1 MTGYGSAL
9 RSCCSDNKDQ
19 GLWRPF
25 TALLLIYCMGIFSI
39 LRANRLYLDDIGRA
53 LYGYADW
60 ATAAR
65 PMAEL
70 LSWFFYLGQG
80 TVDASPFTQI
90 LAAAFLA
97 AASLI
102 LCLALRVRLTW
113 SALLATVPVG
123 LSPYGLENL
132 SYRFDAPLM
141 ALAILLAIVPYLF
154 FYRHR
159 KAFFITA
166 LVGLFCCASIY
177 QAALGVYLAMA
188 GYLLLLQISSRKKI
202 AAFARVFIRLALP
215 FILAVGAYASQ
226 ASFWFRPKQYGAY
239 VSQHSAVPAL
249 QNLPAE
255 VADNIISYIDML
267 RTDWKCSGLGW
278 LLTALVLWFS
288 MHLLLRLYR
297 SGRHTGLSALFRL
310 PVLLV
315 LLICFLLSPLG
326 IQVLLMDPVWSPRTF
341 CGFGVAISLMLLSL
355 RASATN
361 WPGKLAFHCLL
372 AMFCLQLVIFS
383 QVYGNLLSAQNDWER
398 SRITLLV
405 QGLSRFIAETD
416 STAVTFTG
424 SVGQTPLA
432 LVPARRYPL
441 LERMVSVPLTRN
453 WRWGYEQLK
462 LFGVYVTPGRALDP
476 AGEVLTLF
484 MDTPAFRMEQTADG
498 VAVVTFK
505 SF

>member
-1 MTGYGSAL
+1 MTYGSAL
-9 RSCCSDNKDQ
+9 RSCCPDNEGQ
-19 GLWRPF
+19 RLWRPF
-25 TALLLIYCMGIFSI
+25 AALLLIYCIGIFSI
-39 LRANRLYLDDIGRA
+39 IRANRLYLDDIGRA

-70 LSWFFYLGQG
+70 LSWIFYLGQG

-97 AASLI
+97 TASLA
-102 LCLALRVRLTW
+102 LCLALRVRLDW
-113 SALLATVPVG
+113 SALLATVPLG

-141 ALAILLAIVPYLF
+141 ALAILLAIVPFLF
-154 FYRHR
+154 FYRNR

-166 LVGLFCCASIY
+166 LVALFCCASIY
-177 QAALGVYLAMA
+177 QAALGVYLALA
-188 GYLLLLQISSRKKI
+188 GYLLLLQIVSRKKI
-202 AAFARVFIRLALP
+202 TAFGRVFMRLALP
-215 FILAVGAYASQ
+215 FILAVGVYASQ
-226 ASFWFRPKQYGAY
+226 ASFWFRARQYGTY
-239 VSQHSAVPAL
+239 VTQHSAVPSL
-249 QNLPAE
+249 QDLPAE
-255 VADNIISYIDML
+255 ILDNILSYARMLYIDW
-267 RTDWKCSGLGW
+267 RCSGLGW
-278 LLTALVLWFS
+278 LLAVLMLWFS
-288 MHLLLRLYR
+288 THLLLRLYR

-310 PVLLV
+310 PVFFV
-315 LLICFLLSPLG
+315 LLACFLLSPLG
-326 IQVLLMDPVWSPRTF
+326 IQVLLQDPVWSPRTF
-341 CGFGVAISLMLLSL
+341 CGFGVAVTLMLLSL
-355 RASATN
+355 RAAATDKFR
-361 WPGKLAFHCLL
+361 KLAFYGILSLL
-372 AMFCLQLVIFS
+372 CMQLIIFS

-416 STAVTFTG
+416 STEVTFTG

-462 LFGVYVTPGRALDP
+462 LFGVYVTPGRALNP
-476 AGEVLTLF
+476 AGEALTLF